1 MLANGRTLASFEDND
16 ELLSLLPYY
25 SDLSIVSA
33 DSNEVIHIKQD
44 LSKVSEPNTDKSY
57 QGMISFNGVTSK
69 KYNTSN

>member
-57 QGMISFNGVTSK
+57 QGMISFKGDTRRNII
-69 KYNTSN
+69 TSN

>member
-33 DSNEVIHIKQD
+33 DSNEVIHI
-44 LSKVSEPNTDKSY
+44 PY
-57 QGMISFNGVTSK
+57 QTGSQQGK
-69 KYNTSN
+69 